1 VEHLP
6 FGFNHS
12 LSSDGKLFLH
22 MFNWLLFKFRMGT
35 QVPQLLQFR
44 TTLSW
49 LNLTYSYKL
58 VLIVLTFDICVAM
71 VI

>member
-1 VEHLP
+1 MVLTTHYQVMENCS
-6 FGFNHS
+6 FTC
-12 LSSDGKLFLH
+12 KI
-22 MFNWLLFKFRMGT
+22 NWLLFKFRMGT